1 MKWFASFCIAAML
14 PFAASAQGAYPSAKP
29 IRIIVPFAP
38 GGNVDITARTIAPG
52 LGEALGQSVVV
63 ENKAGAGGVIGADF
77 VAKSPPDGYT
87 LLMGS
92 NSTVSVAPALN
103 ARNPYHPVR
112 DFAPIALVAATPFVL
127 VAHPSVPARTLPE
140 LIALA
145 KAQPGTLTM
154 ASGGNGSSNHLV
166 GELFQSVTGTKLLH
180 VPYKGAGAVA
190 GDLMGGQVQ
199 LLFDQLAASTANIKS
214 GRIKAIA
221 VTSTTRAA
229 VLPDVPT
236 MVEAGIKEMDVI
248 NITGVLAPAG
258 TPPDIVARVNAAL
271 LKVLQRPEVRERF
284 STLGVSPLG
293 GTPEEFGAF
302 IREDFAKWTKVIKDA
317 NIKVE

>member
-1 MKWFASFCIAAML
+1 MRLITTFLLALAVPL
-14 PFAASAQGAYPSAKP
+14 SALSQAYPSAKP
-29 IRIIVPFAP
+29 IRLIVPFAP

-52 LGEALGQSVVV
+52 LGELIGQAVVV
-63 ENKAGAGGVIGADF
+63 DNRTGAGGVLGADL
-77 VAKSPPDGYT
+77 VAKAPPDGYT

-92 NSTVSVAPALN
+92 NSTVSVAPALFP
-103 ARNPYHPVR
+103 RNPYHPVR
-112 DFAPIALVAATPFVL
+112 DFAPISLIAATPFVL
-127 VAHPSVPARTLPE
+127 VAHPAVPAKTLPE

-145 KAQPGTLTM
+145 KSKPGGLTM

-190 GDLMGGQVQ
+190 ADLMGGQVD

-221 VTSTTRAA
+221 VTSASRAS
-229 VLPDVPT
+229 VVPEVPT
-236 MVEAGIKEMDVI
+236 MAESGVKDMDVI

-258 TPPDIVARVNAAL
+258 TPPEIVARLNAAL
-271 LKVLQRPEVRERF
+271 QKVLLRPEVKERF
-284 STLGVSPLG
+284 ATLGVSSLG
-293 GTPEEFGAF
+293 GTPEEFSAF

-317 NIKVE
+317 NIKVD